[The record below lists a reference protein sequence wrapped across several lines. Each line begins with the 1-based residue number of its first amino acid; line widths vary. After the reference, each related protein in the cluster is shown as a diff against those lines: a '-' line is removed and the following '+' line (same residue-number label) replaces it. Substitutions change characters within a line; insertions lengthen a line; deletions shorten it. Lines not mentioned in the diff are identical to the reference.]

1 MKKAY
6 EAPKMIKH
14 QTIKFE
20 TKVSC
25 NNGVGKGNNRGEGN
39 HH

>member
-25 NNGVGKGNNRGEGN
+25 NNGYDGHGGNN